1 MVSVESMT
9 AFDSL
14 NSRCMSFQ
22 LASKANPRSM
32 SSGIATVINDQTSQS
47 FKVFWARLL
56 LCLASTRTRTMNT
69 QWCFL
74 HGCTNAIKC
83 IHTALGSAPR
93 QGSRRWSWPKT
104 CCGRSWV
111 KLLNILGWVHLDSF
125 MAYFQMQAEC
135 SLLHGA
141 APGASLSWPVSMSSS
156 FAWRYV
162 ICGRGLNLDL
172 EDHSVNP
179 SIHQSINLLVRL
191 DKCRLIHGRCTLHI
205 SSASGATSMKKP
217 LAVETAGD
225 SPNLPKSSL
234 SSSSSTTT

>member
-1 MVSVESMT
+1 MT

-14 NSRCMSFQ
+14 DSRCMRFQ

-32 SSGIATVINDQTSQS
+32 SSGIATVINDHTSHS
-47 FKVFWARLL
+47 SKVFWATQLL

-69 QWCFL
+69 QWCVL
-74 HGCTNAIKC
+74 HGCTNSIKWYQMH
-83 IHTALGSAPR
+83 IHWTGFSTPARIQKMVVAKDMLR
-93 QGSRRWSWPKT
+93 K
-104 CCGRSWV
+104 
-111 KLLNILGWVHLDSF
+111 ILGQVAQHSGVHL
-125 MAYFQMQAEC
+125 AYCQMQVEC

-172 EDHSVNP
+172 EDHSVNL
-179 SIHQSINLLVRL
+179 SIHQSINVRL
-191 DKCRLIHGRCTLHI
+191 DKCGLIHGRCTLHI